1 MELFP
6 DGAHVRLR
14 SRVHGTY
21 LHAAGDGAGVT
32 TSPQRASLCAAWAVH
47 RLARDGAAY
56 VLLRSAAYGRY
67 LALWARPAPAPA
79 PQGHGGHP
87 VLRAFDD
94 PDQDDVLWV
103 AVRAAGGEGD
113 DVLLR
118 HGRDDTSFV
127 GVAGDSDNLD
137 TRRAHWAVE
146 VIPPRRRPPFFPAP
160 VPVSSP
166 SLSSQLLIAFIW
178 SE

>member
-1 MELFP
+1 MR
-6 DGAHVRLR
+6 G
-14 SRVHGTY
+14 
-21 LHAAGDGAGVT
+21 
-32 TSPQRASLCAAWAVH
+32 
-47 RLARDGAAY
+47 GAAY

-94 PDQDDVLWV
+94 PDQDDVL
-103 AVRAAGGEGD
+103 
-113 DVLLR
+113 LR

-127 GVAGDSDNLD
+127 GVTGDSDNHDD
-137 TRRAHWAVE
+137 TRRTHWVVE
-146 VIPPRRRPPFFPAP
+146 AIPPRRRPPFLPAP

-166 SLSSQLLIAFIW
+166 SLSSELLLIAFIW